1 MHPYKGF
8 GCVHPNVTH
17 AKRRFMKYFTKI
29 VDNMIKFM
37 IPIVI
42 IALIMGIAR
51 VILDLRAVFGSQTIA
66 VAFDMMVTNILS
78 MFIVIELLRSII
90 EYFTVHRLKITFIT
104 DAALVFVLREIMIGL
119 YQHNLESRMIIA
131 LAVLILV
138 IGGLRTLAVVFS
150 PEKYLEAEEA
160 KHG

>member
-1 MHPYKGF
+1 
-8 GCVHPNVTH
+8 
-17 AKRRFMKYFTKI
+17 MKYFTKI

-42 IALIMGIAR
+42 IALMMGIAR

-66 VAFDMMVTNILS
+66 AAFDMMVTNILS

-119 YQHNLESRMIIA
+119 YQHSLESGMIIA
-131 LAVLILV
+131 LTVLILV

-160 KHG
+160 KHV

>member
-1 MHPYKGF
+1 MEL
-8 GCVHPNVTH
+8 
-17 AKRRFMKYFTKI
+17 MKYFTRI
-29 VDNMIKFM
+29 VDSMIKLM

-42 IALIMGIAR
+42 IALLMGIAR
-51 VILDLRAVFGSQTIA
+51 LVLDLRAVFGSLTIA
-66 VAFDMMVTNILS
+66 AAFDMMVTNILS

-104 DAALVFVLREIMIGL
+104 DAALVFVLRDIMIGL
-119 YQHNLESRMIIA
+119 YQHSLGSGMIVA

-138 IGGLRTLAVVFS
+138 IGGIRTLAVVFS
-150 PEKYLEAEEA
+150 PEKIPEAEST

>member
-1 MHPYKGF
+1 MQI
-8 GCVHPNVTH
+8 CS
-17 AKRRFMKYFTKI
+17 MKYFTKI

-42 IALIMGIAR
+42 IALMMGIAR

-66 VAFDMMVTNILS
+66 AAFDMMVTNILS

-119 YQHNLESRMIIA
+119 YQHSLESGMIIS

-138 IGGLRTLAVVFS
+138 IGGIRTLAVIFS